1 MRWRD
6 DVPMMLTK
14 SELLGGMSGFVWRCC
29 WIRDEVLSLS
39 YDVRSGLD
47 IIMMYLYC

>member
-6 DVPMMLTK
+6 DVPVILTK
-14 SELLGGMSGFVWRCC
+14 SEPLGGVRGFVWRC
-29 WIRDEVLSLS
+29 WLRDEVLPLL